1 MLQKCAA
8 AGSNKNLRPKVTL
21 QSIHPPTPF
30 QLTMGYVY
38 VEPSSGRIQRY
49 QYILVIMDHYIRF
62 AEAYPTR
69 DQTAADRLCNDFI
82 MRFGFPEITHNDKG
96 ENSKISSSTTLRS

>member
-8 AGSNKNLRPKVTL
+8 AGSNKNLRPKVTI

-38 VEPSSGRIQRY
+38 VEPSSGGY
-49 QYILVIMDHYIRF
+49 QYILVIMDHYTRF
-62 AEAYPTR
+62 ATR
-69 DQTAADRLCNDFI
+69 DQTEADRLHNDFI
-82 MRFGFPEITHNDKG
+82 MRFGFPEIAHKDKG
-96 ENSKISSSTTLRS
+96 ENSKPSSSTTLRS

>member
-38 VEPSSGRIQRY
+38 VEPSSGGY
-49 QYILVIMDHYIRF
+49 QYLFFSEASQRSGILN
-62 AEAYPTR
+62 P
-69 DQTAADRLCNDFI
+69 
-82 MRFGFPEITHNDKG
+82 
-96 ENSKISSSTTLRS
+96 